1 MRRVVAM
8 LTWLAFAA
16 CDRSAPAPAQPPS
29 SQPATGSAAAVVP
42 ADAALAQ
49 MPVDAEVLAQPNRP
63 LTAGEIAMLE
73 PIFKDSLD
81 YKAVRVINNSFPFQ
95 PENVYMTPR
104 GHVYAPGGLWQDDFS
119 IGVLH
124 RAVFVHEMTHVWQY
138 ANGMDLIAQSL
149 VEFSKNRGDY
159 EKAYAYDLDAAR
171 DLTDYGLEQQASI
184 VEDYFM
190 ITSELTEPL
199 RIKNRGLT
207 HQQRDTL
214 YAAVLK
220 QLITNPR
227 YARNLDA
234 KQIAAQH
241 AATSEKTKPGPAA
254 CKESEAEHGTA
265 HMCSWRFEPTAKH

>member
-16 CDRSAPAPAQPPS
+16 CDRSAPPPAQPPS
-29 SQPATGSAAAVVP
+29 SQPVTGSAAALVP
-42 ADAALAQ
+42 ADAVLVKIVA
-49 MPVDAEVLAQPNRP
+49 DAEVLAEPNRP

-81 YKAVRVINNSFPFQ
+81 YKAVRVINSSFPFQ

-104 GHVYAPGGLWQDDFS
+104 GHVYAPGTLWQDDFS
-119 IGVLH
+119 TH
-124 RAVFVHEMTHVWQY
+124 NRAVFVHEMTHVWQY
-138 ANGMDLIAQSL
+138 ANGMDLIGQSL
-149 VEFSKNRGDY
+149 VEFTKNRGDY
-159 EKAYAYDLDAAR
+159 EKAYAYELDGAR

-184 VEDYFM
+184 VEDYFV
-190 ITSELTEPL
+190 ITSELAEPM

-220 QLITNPR
+220 QLIANPR

-241 AATSEKTKPGPAA
+241 AASSDKTKPGPAA

>member
-8 LTWLAFAA
+8 LVWLAFAA
-16 CDRSAPAPAQPPS
+16 CDRSAPPPAQPPP
-29 SQPATGSAAAVVP
+29 SQLPAGSATPLVP
-42 ADAALAQ
+42 AAAA
-49 MPVDAEVLAQPNRP
+49 PARNAEVIPEPNRP

-104 GHVYAPGGLWQDDFS
+104 GHVYAPGSLWQDDFS
-119 IGVLH
+119 RGGLN

-138 ANGMDLIAQSL
+138 ANGMDLIGQSL
-149 VEFSKNRGDY
+149 VEFTQSHGDY
-159 EKAYAYDLDAAR
+159 EKAYAYELDAAR
-171 DLTDYGLEQQASI
+171 DLTDYGMEQQASI

-190 ITSELTEPL
+190 ITSDLAEPL
-199 RIKNRGLT
+199 RIKNRGLS
-207 HQQRDTL
+207 HEQRAAL

-220 QLITNPR
+220 QLIANPR

-234 KQIAAQH
+234 AQIATKH
-241 AATSEKTKPGPAA
+241 AASSEKTKPGPAA

-265 HMCSWRFEPTAKH
+265 HMCSWRFEPNTKR